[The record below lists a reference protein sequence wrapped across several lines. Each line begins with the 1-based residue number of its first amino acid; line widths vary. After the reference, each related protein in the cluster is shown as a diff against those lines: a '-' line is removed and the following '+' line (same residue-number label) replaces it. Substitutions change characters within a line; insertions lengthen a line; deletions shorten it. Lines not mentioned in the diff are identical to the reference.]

1 MCACDQMYFR
11 VQLYSLGSLVVGQL
25 SWQIAIL
32 LVENHLHM
40 TEFDPFLLEF
50 IEQVPYLF
58 LRRAS
63 SFLNV
68 PSVFVLFM

>member
-1 MCACDQMYFR
+1 MHVIRCIFR

-40 TEFDPFLLEF
+40 TEFDLFLLEF
-50 IEQVPYLF
+50 IEQMPYLF
-58 LRRAS
+58 L
-63 SFLNV
+63 
-68 PSVFVLFM
+68 